1 VQFLYDQDKERYRFI
16 LCVSSARRLRNT
28 GTNLLPGRSIRHIL
42 HNAAAGIP
50 LTIDTVNAD
59 PGRLFE
65 HWIGCQLWR
74 ELSYEG
80 EGTLSYYRTTDGAEV
95 DFILETNDEIL
106 PITPS
111 CLLFPS

>member
-1 VQFLYDQDKERYRFI
+1 M
-16 LCVSSARRLRNT
+16 
-28 GTNLLPGRSIRHIL
+28 RHIL